1 MKPLYIS
8 FIFCIFLGACS
19 DNSDTAEEHVWSDQ
33 TRALE
38 RARAV
43 EEQVQESVD
52 FQERHIDE
60 QTR

>member
-1 MKPLYIS
+1 MKPLCIS
-8 FIFCIFLGACS
+8 FFLCFFLGACS
-19 DNSDTAEEHVWSDQ
+19 DSSDTVDEHVWSDQ

-52 FQERHIDE
+52 LQERHIEE